1 MFCIPVFHA
10 CSARRRPSQSYL
22 LHACFASR
30 MPSQSYPCMFCMQA
44 CIFCT
49 ENAIAEL
56 PLASSA
62 HVFRACSARR
72 RPSQLPLACS
82 ACMFSTHVLHRECHR
97 SYPCMFCKH
106 VFLACSEPR
115 MLSQSNPLHVLHA
128 RFPCMFCNRECH
140 RRVATCMFCRHVF
153 LCTFRTENAI
163 AVSPCMFYIHV
174 FHACSGPTT
183 P

>member
-1 MFCIPVFHA
+1 MHVLHRECHCKVTLA
-10 CSARRRPSQSYL
+10 CKGAY
-22 LHACFASR
+22 FAPR
-30 MPSQSYPCMFCMQA
+30 MLSQSYPLHLLHTCFPCMFC
-44 CIFCT
+44 T
-49 ENAIAEL
+49 EKAIAE
-56 PLASSA
+56 
-62 HVFRACSARR
+62 
-72 RPSQLPLACS
+72 LPLACS

-106 VFLACSEPR
+106 VFLACSEPL

-140 RRVATCMFCRHVF
+140 RRVTPCMFCMHVF